1 MKIVTAVS
9 LCAIW
14 GLFSACHLPIE
25 HELLAEEATVYR
37 TDPLW
42 AGSTPSVV
50 PFVERTVGEDRVAA
64 RLTILHSD
72 DGPVYVA
79 RVHLTSSLLRAAEK
93 PQVLLQDGEGI
104 EWTPVSSEGG
114 EEMPQDSSDPQVVA
128 GTSAA
133 SVSIFP
139 APRPMP
145 LILIVRLHDGDV
157 RFATDHQFR

>member
-1 MKIVTAVS
+1 
-9 LCAIW
+9 
-14 GLFSACHLPIE
+14 
-25 HELLAEEATVYR
+25 
-37 TDPLW
+37 
-42 AGSTPSVV
+42 
-50 PFVERTVGEDRVAA
+50 AA